1 MGNTQAHDSILV
13 LDFGSQYNQL
23 ISRRIR
29 ELGVYSELKPHTLT
43 AAEIKELNP
52 KGLIFSGGPNS
63 VYEDGAFTIDPE
75 VFNLNI
81 PILGVCYGMQL
92 MAHVLPGGKV
102 APANDSAEYG
112 ETEMDVTDDSAL
124 LFGNTP
130 EKQTVLMSHGDYVEQ
145 VPDGFKA
152 VATSDSTPIAAM

>member
-1 MGNTQAHDSILV
+1 MANTETHDSILV

-29 ELGVYSELKPHTLT
+29 ELGVYSELKPHTMT
-43 AAEIKELNP
+43 AAEIKALNP

-75 VFNLNI
+75 VFNLDI

-92 MAHVLPGGKV
+92 MAHVLPGG
-102 APANDSAEYG
+102 
-112 ETEMDVTDDSAL
+112 
-124 LFGNTP
+124 
-130 EKQTVLMSHGDYVEQ
+130 
-145 VPDGFKA
+145 
-152 VATSDSTPIAAM
+152 